1 MAKTLVTAVVRLW
14 GKLVGAVAELDDG
27 TVVFEYDPAF
37 RRSGL
42 EISPI
47 KLPLSLA
54 GPVSF
59 PELSR
64 VEAFAGLP
72 GVLADGLPDRFG
84 NAIIRKYFSDN
95 GHPERALSPVQ
106 KLLYIGHRAMGALEF
121 QPAIRLGTT
130 PAEQEPIEISR
141 LVKQARQLIEGRVD
155 VAVPE
160 IMRIGASAGGAR
172 AKALILW
179 NRKTNQVRSGFARP
193 RSGDEHWLIKF
204 DGVGEL
210 EAPDPNP
217 QPYNRIECAYSH
229 MARAAGI
236 EIQETRLLEERRLGH
251 FLVRRFDRV
260 GATRL
265 HLHSLGGMQHVDYN
279 QPGTFSYE
287 QYLRTVLDLNL
298 GYPALEEV
306 FRRMVFNLAAVN
318 QDDHVKNFAFLMD
331 ESGKWRLAP
340 AYDVTYAS
348 GHGYSRNHQM
358 TLAGKITGFTREDLL
373 ATGGRFGIKHDGADI
388 IRQVCDALGNWR
400 HFAAEAKVPAERVDF
415 IEQQFRRFR

>member
-1 MAKTLVTAVVRLW
+1 M
-14 GKLVGAVAELDDG
+14 GAVAEQDNG
-27 TVVFEYDPAF
+27 VVTFEYEPAF

-42 EISPI
+42 EISPL

-59 PELSR
+59 PELAR
-64 VEAFAGLP
+64 IEAFAGLP
-72 GVLADGLPDRFG
+72 GVLADSLPDRFG
-84 NAIIRKYFSDN
+84 NAVIRKYFADK

-121 QPAIRLGTT
+121 RPAIRLGNTA
-130 PAEQEPIEISR
+130 AEQEPLEIAH
-141 LVKQARQLIEGRVD
+141 LVKQARQLIEGKVD

-179 NRKTNQVRSGFARP
+179 NRMTNEVRSGFAKP
-193 RSGDEHWLIKF
+193 RAGDEHWLIKF

-210 EAPDPNP
+210 DAPDPNP
-217 QPYNRIECAYSH
+217 QPYNRIEFVYSRL
-229 MARAAGI
+229 AREAGI
-236 EIQETRLLEERRLGH
+236 DMPETHLLEERRLGH

-260 GATRL
+260 GSRRW

-279 QPGTFSYE
+279 QPGAFSYE

-298 GYPALEEV
+298 GYPALQEV

-331 ESGKWRLAP
+331 ETGKWRLTP
-340 AYDVTYAS
+340 AYDLTYAS
-348 GHGYSRNHQM
+348 GHGYTRNHQM
-358 TLAGKITGFTREDLL
+358 TLAGKNTGFTREDLL
-373 ATGGRFGIKHDGADI
+373 ATGARFGIKHDGAPI
-388 IRQVCDALGNWR
+388 IQQVLDALGNWR
-400 HFAAEAKVPAERVDF
+400 PYAVEAGVPEDRILA
-415 IEQQFRRFR
+415 IENLFRRF